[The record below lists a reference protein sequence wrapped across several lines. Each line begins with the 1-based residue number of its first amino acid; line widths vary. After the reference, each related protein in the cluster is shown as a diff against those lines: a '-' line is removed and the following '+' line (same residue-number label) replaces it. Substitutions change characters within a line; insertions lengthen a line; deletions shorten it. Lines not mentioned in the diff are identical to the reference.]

1 MSEPKRDSAP
11 PYDRPPLT
19 YRQLKAS
26 LDALGEDQLDEPVSL
41 LRDDANEVYPI
52 FDTILISELPKER
65 REELEDVIGT
75 DAAVIVF

>member
-1 MSEPKRDSAP
+1 
-11 PYDRPPLT
+11 
-19 YRQLKAS
+19 LKAS